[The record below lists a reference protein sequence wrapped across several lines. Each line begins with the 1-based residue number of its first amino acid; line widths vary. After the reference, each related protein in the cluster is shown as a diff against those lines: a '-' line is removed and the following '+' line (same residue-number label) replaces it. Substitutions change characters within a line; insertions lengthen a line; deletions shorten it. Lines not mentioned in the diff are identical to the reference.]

1 MISEPQQASPLP
13 PSLYLFQCLA
23 FIIDFYRCCVF
34 GNLQDYFFVE
44 FNILMV
50 ESFGF
55 NLGFILEPN
64 VETTFVGTEVGTA
77 IRKHI

>member
-1 MISEPQQASPLP
+1 M
-13 PSLYLFQCLA
+13 
-23 FIIDFYRCCVF
+23 F

-64 VETTFVGTEVGTA
+64 VETTFVGTDVGTA